1 MTDPGHRQALG
12 WLVKQSSPKEMLS
25 VTLNITPVARWL
37 MCQGSDFRLTS
48 IRNGTRTI
56 ESHTAQKQFI
66 LHYPKWSGLVC
77 YTGIALYDDG
87 RGFRHDTATWL
98 QSVLEHS
105 PDQQRSPED
114 VVRALREANTWLR
127 RIPAD
132 QRFHTFTMLAYD
144 KKGVP
149 RVWVLSTFERPG
161 QPPKTVGEDDLLCT
175 RIRVSV
181 PQCIVTGWTP
191 AVSKAQQDALLDKLA
206 QVPDR
211 DVMSDAVAIVNREA
225 SANAANT
232 VSPESIVA
240 VLSPDGSGQVTVY
253 GSLLK
258 EFLPCVIL
266 RGMSLDVSPYLTQQ
280 GLTDQMLDAVSWPPR
295 SQTLGGNTAMCQS
308 FRSISGYKWPDD
320 PTATPRKKVPVK
332 VDFKPEPNN

>member
-1 MTDPGHRQALG
+1 M
-12 WLVKQSSPKEMLS
+12 
-25 VTLNITPVARWL
+25 TLNITPVARWL
-37 MCQGSDFRLTS
+37 MIQSSDFRLTS
-48 IRNGTRTI
+48 IRNGKRVI

-77 YTGIALYDDG
+77 YTGIATYDDG

-98 QSVLEHS
+98 QSMLEHP

-114 VVRALREANTWLR
+114 VVRVLREANTWLR
-127 RIPAD
+127 RIRAD

-175 RIRVSV
+175 RTRVSG
-181 PQCIVTGWTP
+181 PQCIVTGWAP
-191 AVSKAQQDALLDKLA
+191 AVSKAQKDAILDELA
-206 QVPDR
+206 HAPDR
-211 DVMSDAVAIVNREA
+211 DDMSAAVAIVNREA
-225 SANAANT
+225 SANAADT
-232 VSPESIVA
+232 VSPECIVA
-240 VLSPDGSGQVTVY
+240 ALSPDGSGQVTVY
-253 GSLLK
+253 GSLPK
-258 EFLPCVIL
+258 EFLPSVIL
-266 RGMSLDVSPYLTQQ
+266 RGVSLPIANVLKQQ

-295 SQTLGGNTAMCQS
+295 SQTLGGNTAVAQS
-308 FRSISGYKWPDD
+308 FRPISGYKWPDD

-332 VDFKPEPNN
+332 VDFKPKTT